1 MVRASAYHIR
11 LRASADLGIF
21 ANPVSTPSTSVNP
34 GITAPSGAAPS
45 IDDES
50 LELSSKA
57 MRPDAAY
64 ADPSVER
71 TFTRPAQGGGVEA
84 FLLIDGIQ
92 CGGCALSIEKALR
105 TLTGVIQAEVNFATH
120 RGHVAWD
127 PDRLKLADL
136 LRAVHETGYAARP
149 YDPAQRETALESER
163 RGRLRRLG
171 IAGLFGMQVMTLSIA
186 LYAGDY
192 SGMDEWI
199 RDLLRWAS
207 LLLVLP
213 VLGYAGAPFFASAFR
228 DLRRLRA
235 GMDVP
240 VSLGLLIAFA
250 GSVHATF
257 TGEGAVYFDSVV
269 MFVFL
274 LLLARYVE
282 FTTRAR
288 HIRVAESLITAPPAT
303 AVRIEETADGHH
315 ESRVIASTLAP
326 GERVFVAA
334 GETVPADGLVISGC
348 STVDESLLTG
358 ESRPVDRSVG
368 DHVIAGSVNF
378 DSPLEV
384 RVERAADET
393 LLAHTMRLV
402 ERARTMKPPAEHLA
416 DRVASRFV
424 AGVLILAAAVAAYW
438 WHTAPDRWLAVTIAV
453 LVVSCPCALSLA
465 TPAALTAA
473 IGALAK
479 HGLVV
484 TQSHALET
492 LARVTRFVFDKTG
505 TLTKGSLSVSR
516 IALHAELG
524 EKDVIGIAANL
535 ERGSNHPVGRAIAA
549 LSTDASLPVTEI
561 AATPGGGIEG
571 RIGGRLYRIG
581 SAAYVRGGLHRDLPV
596 DDGPSPDDDTTEVL
610 LSDESQVLAGFA
622 LCDALR
628 SDAGALIAKLQS
640 LGIEVSL
647 LSGDR
652 TPTARHVGA
661 SLGIETSL
669 GDLRPPDKLEAIQRM
684 QSQGEIVAMAGDGI
698 NDAPVLAGA
707 DISVAMGS
715 GPEAARASADLI
727 LLSDRLADLAT
738 GIAIA
743 RKGRRVITQNF
754 AWAIAYNLIA
764 LPAAGAGLVPPW
776 LAALGMS
783 LSSLVVVS
791 NGLRAGRVDN

>member
-1 MVRASAYHIR
+1 V
-11 LRASADLGIF
+11 
-21 ANPVSTPSTSVNP
+21 TP
-34 GITAPSGAAPS
+34 GIAAPSGEAPGL
-45 IDDES
+45 DDES
-50 LELSSKA
+50 IALAAKA
-57 MRPDAAY
+57 SQPDAAY
-64 ADPSVER
+64 ADASVER
-71 TFTRPAQGGGVEA
+71 TFTRPAQGGGVET
-84 FLLIDGIQ
+84 FLLVDGIQ

-105 TLTGVIQAEVNFATH
+105 KLSGVHRAEINFATH
-120 RGHVAWD
+120 RGRVAWD
-127 PDRLKLADL
+127 PDRLRLVDL
-136 LRAVHETGYAARP
+136 LRTVHETGYAARP

-186 LYAGDY
+186 LYAGDF
-192 SGMDEWI
+192 SGMDDWI
-199 RDLLRWAS
+199 RELLRWAS

-288 HIRVAESLITAPPAT
+288 HVRVAESLITAPPAT
-303 AVRIEETADGHH
+303 AVRIEETAGSRN
-315 ESRVIASTLAP
+315 ETRVIASTLAP
-326 GERVFVAA
+326 GERAFVAA
-334 GETVPADGLVISGC
+334 GETVPADGMIVSGR

-358 ESRPVDRSVG
+358 ESRPIDKSAGDR
-368 DHVIAGSVNF
+368 VIAGSVNF
-378 DSPLEV
+378 DSPIEI

-393 LLAHTMRLV
+393 LLAHTLRLV
-402 ERARTMKPPAEHLA
+402 ERARTMKPPAERLA

-424 AGVLILAAAVAAYW
+424 AGVLILAAAIAAYW
-438 WHTAPDRWLAVTIAV
+438 WHTAPDRWLPVTIAV

-479 HGLVV
+479 NGLVV

-492 LARVTRFVFDKTG
+492 LARVNRFVFDKTG
-505 TLTKGSLSVSR
+505 TLTKGLLSVSHVK
-516 IALHAELG
+516 LHA
-524 EKDVIGIAANL
+524 DVAEQQAIEIAASL
-535 ERGSNHPVGRAIAA
+535 ERGSNHPVGRAIAG
-549 LSTDASLPVTEI
+549 LSANASLPVAEI

-571 RIGGRLYRIG
+571 RVGDRLYRIG
-581 SAAYVRGGLHRDLPV
+581 SAEYVREGLGGELPFKG
-596 DDGPSPDDDTTEVL
+596 GPRPDDDTTVVL
-610 LSDESQVLAGFA
+610 LADDTQVLASFA
-622 LCDALR
+622 LSDTLR
-628 SDAGALIAKLQS
+628 SDAGALIGRLKL

-652 TPTARHVGA
+652 TATARHVGA
-661 SLGIETSL
+661 SLGIDSSL
-669 GDLRPPDKLEAIQRM
+669 GDLRPRDKLEAIRRM
-684 QSQGEIVAMAGDGI
+684 QSRGEIVAVAGDGI

-727 LLSDRLADLAT
+727 LLSDRLADLAA

-754 AWAIAYNLIA
+754 AWAIAYNLVA

-791 NGLRAGRVDN
+791 NGLRAGRLDS

>member
-1 MVRASAYHIR
+1 V
-11 LRASADLGIF
+11 
-21 ANPVSTPSTSVNP
+21 TP
-34 GITAPSGAAPS
+34 GIAAPSGEAPGL
-45 IDDES
+45 DDES
-50 LELSSKA
+50 IALAAKA
-57 MRPDAAY
+57 SQPDAAY
-64 ADPSVER
+64 ADASVER
-71 TFTRPAQGGGVEA
+71 TFTRPAQGGGVET
-84 FLLIDGIQ
+84 FLLVDGIQ

-105 TLTGVIQAEVNFATH
+105 KLSGVHRAEINFATH
-120 RGHVAWD
+120 RGRVAWD
-127 PDRLKLADL
+127 PDRLRLVDL
-136 LRAVHETGYAARP
+136 LRTVHETGYAARP

-186 LYAGDY
+186 LYAGDF
-192 SGMDEWI
+192 SGMDDWI
-199 RDLLRWAS
+199 RELLRWAS

-288 HIRVAESLITAPPAT
+288 HVRVAESLITAPPAT
-303 AVRIEETADGHH
+303 AVRIEETAGSRN
-315 ESRVIASTLAP
+315 ETRVIASTLAP
-326 GERVFVAA
+326 GERAFVAA
-334 GETVPADGLVISGC
+334 GETVPADGMIVSGR

-358 ESRPVDRSVG
+358 ESRPIDKSAGDR
-368 DHVIAGSVNF
+368 VIAGSVNF
-378 DSPLEV
+378 DSPIEI

-393 LLAHTMRLV
+393 LLAHTLRLV
-402 ERARTMKPPAEHLA
+402 ERARTMKPPAERLA

-424 AGVLILAAAVAAYW
+424 AGVLILAAAIAAYW
-438 WHTAPDRWLAVTIAV
+438 WHTAPDRWLPVTIAV

-479 HGLVV
+479 NGLVV

-492 LARVTRFVFDKTG
+492 LARVNRFVFDKTG
-505 TLTKGSLSVSR
+505 TLTKGLLSVSHVK
-516 IALHAELG
+516 LHA
-524 EKDVIGIAANL
+524 DVAEQQAIEIAASL
-535 ERGSNHPVGRAIAA
+535 ERGSNHPVGRAIAG
-549 LSTDASLPVTEI
+549 LSANASLPVAEI

-571 RIGGRLYRIG
+571 RVGDRLYRIG
-581 SAAYVRGGLHRDLPV
+581 SAEYVREGLGGELPFKG
-596 DDGPSPDDDTTEVL
+596 GPRPDDDTTVVL
-610 LSDESQVLAGFA
+610 LADDTQVLASFA
-622 LCDALR
+622 LSDTLR
-628 SDAGALIAKLQS
+628 SDAGALIGRLKS

-652 TPTARHVGA
+652 TATARHVGA
-661 SLGIETSL
+661 SLGIDSSL
-669 GDLRPPDKLEAIQRM
+669 GDLRPRDKLEAIRRM
-684 QSQGEIVAMAGDGI
+684 QSRGEIVAVAGDGI

-727 LLSDRLADLAT
+727 LLSDRLADLAA

-754 AWAIAYNLIA
+754 AWAIAYNLVA

-791 NGLRAGRVDN
+791 NGLRAGRLDS

>member
-1 MVRASAYHIR
+1 V
-11 LRASADLGIF
+11 
-21 ANPVSTPSTSVNP
+21 TP
-34 GITAPSGAAPS
+34 GIAAPSGEAPGL
-45 IDDES
+45 DDES
-50 LELSSKA
+50 IALAAKA
-57 MRPDAAY
+57 SQPDAAY
-64 ADPSVER
+64 ADASVER
-71 TFTRPAQGGGVEA
+71 TFTRPAQGGGVET
-84 FLLIDGIQ
+84 FLLVDGIQ

-105 TLTGVIQAEVNFATH
+105 KLSGVHQAEINFATH
-120 RGHVAWD
+120 RGRVAWD
-127 PDRLKLADL
+127 PDRLRLVDL
-136 LRAVHETGYAARP
+136 LRTVHETGYAARP

-186 LYAGDY
+186 LYAGDF
-192 SGMDEWI
+192 SGMDDWI
-199 RDLLRWAS
+199 RELLRWAS
-207 LLLVLP
+207 LLLVLQ

-288 HIRVAESLITAPPAT
+288 HVRVAESLITAPPAT
-303 AVRIEETADGHH
+303 AVRIEETAGSRN
-315 ESRVIASTLAP
+315 ETRVIASTLAP
-326 GERVFVAA
+326 GERAFVAA
-334 GETVPADGLVISGC
+334 GETVPADGMIVSGR

-358 ESRPVDRSVG
+358 ESRPIDKSAGDR
-368 DHVIAGSVNF
+368 VIAGSVNF
-378 DSPLEV
+378 DSPIEI

-393 LLAHTMRLV
+393 LLAHTLRLV
-402 ERARTMKPPAEHLA
+402 ERARTMKPPAERLA

-424 AGVLILAAAVAAYW
+424 AGVLILAAAIAAYW
-438 WHTAPDRWLAVTIAV
+438 WHTAPDRWLPVTIAV

-479 HGLVV
+479 NGLVV

-492 LARVTRFVFDKTG
+492 LARVNRFVFDKTG
-505 TLTKGSLSVSR
+505 TLTKGLLSVSHVK
-516 IALHAELG
+516 LHA
-524 EKDVIGIAANL
+524 DVAEQQAIEIAASL
-535 ERGSNHPVGRAIAA
+535 ERGSNHPVGRAIAG
-549 LSTDASLPVTEI
+549 LSANASLPVAEI

-571 RIGGRLYRIG
+571 RVGDRLYRIG
-581 SAAYVRGGLHRDLPV
+581 SAEYVREGLGGELPFKG
-596 DDGPSPDDDTTEVL
+596 GPRPDDDTTVVL
-610 LSDESQVLAGFA
+610 LADDTQVLASFA
-622 LCDALR
+622 LSDTLR
-628 SDAGALIAKLQS
+628 SDAGALIGRLKS

-652 TPTARHVGA
+652 TATARHVGA
-661 SLGIETSL
+661 SLGIDSSL
-669 GDLRPPDKLEAIQRM
+669 GDLRPRDKLEAIRRM
-684 QSQGEIVAMAGDGI
+684 QSRGEIVAVAGDGI

-727 LLSDRLADLAT
+727 LLSDRLADLAA

-754 AWAIAYNLIA
+754 AWAIAYNLVA

-791 NGLRAGRVDN
+791 NGLRAGRLDS